1 MLNFVTFFFCISC
14 DDHIIFTI
22 GLNMLYLLCILG
34 ISKAW
39 SWYTMWCW
47 NQFAILLRIFA
58 SILVKDFDLYFS
70 YHDNLLIFLWGFPCI
85 WSASLLWLPCNFS
98 LCLWFLTVLL
108 KYVLEKVSLNL
119 FRDLWTS
126 STWISK
132 SFYRFGRFLATISL
146 NKLSF
151 PFLHLFSLWDFSNS
165 QIVSLFCRP
174 QSHSSVFF
182 FFLLL

>member
-22 GLNMLYLLCILG
+22 GLNRLYLLCILG

-98 LCLWFLTVLL
+98 LCLWFLTV
-108 KYVLEKVSLNL
+108 YYYSVLEKISSSWTCLVTYELHELRYLNL
-119 FRDLWTS
+119 SPDLGS
-126 STWISK
+126 SPAITPLH
-132 SFYRFGRFLATISL
+132 RFCVPLL
-146 NKLSF
+146 
-151 PFLHLFSLWDFSNS
+151 PLFSWNFNT
-165 QIVSLFCRP
+165 I
-174 QSHSSVFF
+174 
-182 FFLLL
+182 